1 MDPMADNQPRDDH
14 AKQLKKTVSSVK
26 QLRGWMASDP
36 TRTEEFVDALN
47 AATGLRL
54 LSRAWAEAAPEA
66 TEAVTAADR
75 LVSSRGPVGPYT
87 PMEDA
92 ARYVTAL
99 AHVATIQRGMHL
111 DEASGRTMQAALSWK
126 DQLTRPGL
134 AEQLDAR
141 TTAWVLLAMAQQA
154 LATGDLAA
162 ANAWADAAL
171 RTARE
176 GQLGGDQLVVLLDAL
191 RTSADARWAVNLPEQ
206 SLALLDEALDLWRSW
221 TRDDL
226 AQLPRMAKPH
236 LERLVAPAFA
246 LMRDRADRLEDV
258 GRIDESLAA
267 REELSSL
274 MHRSA
279 ARRGETGRIDLAM
292 ARSDQAWSLADAE
305 QEGEALRA
313 AEDAQQALNALF
325 KAEKPVGQH
334 LPTQLFVAPAKA
346 HAELSAGRVAAA
358 RTTIDGLFSRLQ
370 AHPSI
375 PVPAAARAVALMVR
389 AEVSQAEG
397 ADASADLHEARAA
410 LAELRDDERSQQLY
424 GHHDPTTSLRAL
436 ARGVQLAGQEPTP
449 HWDVPDPVQVLTP
462 RTAPVEQAEDDAEAM
477 RRIDQVREE
486 AARERAAEEQ
496 RQAAER
502 AEQERLHQEARRRFE
517 QEQAER
523 DRLARERAEAE
534 AEQQRQAQEEARALA
549 EQRAAEQER
558 AEREQ
563 ALSDA
568 ESDAESMAAVEPS
581 VEAPETEASA
591 DQARAEAEARAAQEA
606 AARVEQE
613 RLEAERQQA
622 AKEEAARE
630 EARRRA
636 EQQEREAQEREAQER
651 AEAERLQELRRREAE
666 AARVDPLDR
675 LREQVQAAEHST
687 DKKSLEMA
695 LEALVAALEPMAEQ
709 DPGRH
714 GAELV
719 QALERLSS
727 AQGWWGGR
735 ASGKR
740 AKQLTKQ
747 WGL

>member
-14 AKQLKKTVSSVK
+14 AKQLKKAVSSVK

-66 TEAVTAADR
+66 TEAATAADR

-176 GQLGGDQLVVLLDAL
+176 GGLDGDQLVVLLDAL

-206 SLALLDEALDLWRSW
+206 SLALLDEALDLWRGW

-292 ARSDQAWSLADAE
+292 ARSDQAWSLADAG

-313 AEDAQQALNALF
+313 AEDAQQALNVLF

-346 HAELSAGRVAAA
+346 HAELSAGRVVAA

-410 LAELRDDERSQQLY
+410 LAELRDGQRFQQLY

-449 HWDVPDPVQVLTP
+449 HWDVPDPVQTLTP
-462 RTAPVEQAEDDAEAM
+462 RTAPGDHVEDDAEAM
-477 RRIDQVREE
+477 RRIDQMREE

-502 AEQERLHQEARRRFE
+502 AEQERLHQEARQRFE

-563 ALSDA
+563 ALA
-568 ESDAESMAAVEPS
+568 DAESMAAVEPS

-666 AARVDPLDR
+666 AARVDLLDR
-675 LREQVQAAEHST
+675 LREQMQAAEHST
-687 DKKSLEMA
+687 DKKSLEVA

-740 AKQLTKQ
+740 AKQLAKQ

>member
-87 PMEDA
+87 PMVDA

-99 AHVATIQRGMHL
+99 THVATIQRGMHL

-141 TTAWVLLAMAQQA
+141 TTTWVLLAMAQHA

-176 GQLGGDQLVVLLDAL
+176 GQLGDDQLVVLLDAL

-206 SLALLDEALDLWRSW
+206 SLALLDEALDRWRAW

-226 AQLPRMAKPH
+226 AQLPRMARPH

-246 LMRDRADRLEDV
+246 LMRDRADRLEEM
-258 GRIDESLAA
+258 GRIDESLEA
-267 REELSSL
+267 REELSTL
-274 MHRSA
+274 LHRSA
-279 ARRGETGRIDLAM
+279 ARRGENGRIDLAL
-292 ARSDQAWSLADAE
+292 ARSDQAWSLADTE

-313 AEDAQQALNALF
+313 AEDAQQALNALL

-334 LPTQLFVAPAKA
+334 LPTQLFVAPSKA
-346 HAELSAGRVAAA
+346 HAELAAGRSAAA
-358 RTTIDGLFSRLQ
+358 RKTIDGVFSRLQ

-375 PVPAAARAVALMVR
+375 AVNAAARAVALMVR

-397 ADASADLHEARAA
+397 ADASADLHAARAV
-410 LAELRDDERSQQLY
+410 LSELRSSERDQQLY
-424 GHHDPTTSLRAL
+424 GHHDPMTALRAL
-436 ARGVQLAGQEPTP
+436 ARGAQLEGGEGTP
-449 HWDVPDPVQVLTP
+449 HWEVPDPVQTLTP
-462 RTAPVEQAEDDAEAM
+462 RTAPGEHVEDDAEAM
-477 RRIDQVREE
+477 RRIDQVREQ
-486 AARERAAEEQ
+486 AARERAAEEE

-502 AEQERLHQEARRRFE
+502 AEQERLQQEARHRFE

-534 AEQQRQAQEEARALA
+534 AERERQAQEEARALA

-558 AEREQ
+558 AEQEQ
-563 ALSDA
+563 ALA
-568 ESDAESMAAVEPS
+568 EATTPEQATAPAVEVS
-581 VEAPETEASA
+581 G
-591 DQARAEAEARAAQEA
+591 QAEQAAAERARLEAEHAQARAAQET
-606 AARVEQE
+606 AARAEQE
-613 RLEAERQQA
+613 RLSAEQER
-622 AKEEAARE
+622 AARE

-636 EQQEREAQEREAQER
+636 EEQEREAQER
-651 AEAERLQELRRREAE
+651 AEAARLEELRRAEAE
-666 AARVDPLDR
+666 AARIDPLDP

-687 DKKSLEMA
+687 DKKSLEVA
-695 LEALVAALEPMAEQ
+695 LEALVAALEPAAEQ
-709 DPGRH
+709 NPGAH

-719 QALERLSS
+719 QSLERLSS
-727 AQGWWGGR
+727 VQGWWGGR
-735 ASGKR
+735 AAGKR
-740 AKQLTKQ
+740 AKQLAKQ